1 MQTLRQF
8 CHPTWLLRH
17 SAHDDVHVHDD
28 DDDDDDDVCEDED
41 DDHDDDDGDGIVRDE
56 SEDAERVRGA

>member
-1 MQTLRQF
+1 
-8 CHPTWLLRH
+8 
-17 SAHDDVHVHDD
+17 
-28 DDDDDDDVCEDED
+28 VCEDED

>member
-1 MQTLRQF
+1 M
-8 CHPTWLLRH
+8 RH
-17 SAHDDVHVHDD
+17 SAHDDVHVNDD
-28 DDDDDDDVCEDED
+28 DDDDDDDACEDED